1 MNNSASVSETSIA
14 IENPYVGP
22 AAFTRERHR
31 LFKGREHETYD
42 LGALLAARR
51 LVLFY
56 AQSGAGK
63 TSLINAG
70 LIPLLEKKRGFEVL
84 PVARPSGTAPHGIPP
99 TNIFVYNLMVHIDKS
114 GRATQCCADLNLT
127 DFLLD
132 LGQQDGHY
140 VYLGDDEE
148 ILSAEFDEVPGAQ
161 PGGIRRRALIIDQF
175 EELFTAHP
183 GEYEAR
189 AEFFAQLTEA
199 MEDDPYLYVLISMR
213 ADYVHH
219 LTRYVHLLPDG
230 LRSRY
235 YMPRLRYDAALR
247 AVREPAQEKHR
258 DFAPGVAEELV
269 AHLRRERSQDPTG
282 GDEQWTYGET
292 VEPVQL
298 QVVCYQ
304 LWESLTNSVDTITR
318 ADLIHLAHNVL
329 AQEEDDADPLA
340 TFVDSA
346 LGTYYEQSLT
356 EALRTTDTD
365 TTEEYLRYWFS
376 HKLITEAGTRGFL
389 LRGDTETAGL
399 PEEVV
404 KALEKRRLLR
414 SETRAGGRWV
424 ELIHDSFIDPLREAN
439 EAWTQQR
446 MRQTPWVADA
456 YRWEKATKEKG
467 EDQAEHLLLR
477 DDLLTVALQEAGD
490 LNRQPAV
497 VRDFL
502 LKSERAE
509 ANRKRIEAD
518 RRQAEARRRAEEA
531 EARNKQLS
539 RQRLG
544 LTFFGVVAAIATV
557 IALVLNANLDKK
569 QDELVQALSTLES
582 VNKDLTKEKEKVEI
596 AYTELSTQTQKLAES
611 QSSLKETTLEREA
624 QEYLERGEPI
634 GAMLLSLAATHYGS
648 ENPPQGTLLRALES
662 TYINQEIEGSFRLRA
677 RPPFTATRIFPG
689 TAPRTVILASSSSEL
704 QAWDPMSG
712 TAATW
717 SPGKGDLIAVSP
729 DGSTVATIHQ
739 DDTGKSVTVAAYQD
753 VTPTMIITISEQ
765 SRIAAGG
772 FDQTASTFAIA
783 LCYKDT
789 EDEDDE
795 QRQCELQVRPLD
807 EREMPRPLVLDENVT
822 DIAHFDSSTLIWAN
836 QKGDLYRWRWEETL
850 EPEPLSTPQEHKTQA
865 LLSGPDER
873 SFYTAGCVKDE
884 YGCDQGFF
892 QRWILDDK
900 GELLPEGALNA
911 TTSIIALARVQDTS
925 QIAALYNG
933 GESVVIWESD
943 TAEWPALACD
953 AAGRNLTYDEWH
965 ETMEPFEID
974 RSNSRVCE
982 DYGVNGLDI
991 SFAIQ
996 AVKACNMEE
1005 ARSLAAEAS
1014 SEDEE
1019 TFLTATALQVTLK
1032 HLMDEIDPIDPTAD
1046 CMLQQAV
1053 DLMNDRPLASKLADT
1068 QPLTTEGVARVLS
1081 TMGDWR
1087 SRLVTQ
1093 VHEIDIVFNVLEQWP
1108 LTAREALLSRIINQ
1122 YDALCHPVDG
1132 FSLPDERACAQF
1144 RSALESYRTLDYGD
1158 VVSISGEN
1166 PSPWQFVGGVGD
1178 VISINVDSDSAYA
1191 NASISLY
1198 DADNSLVAQ
1207 GAESLESILY
1217 TRGLYIVRLDVESM
1231 ENSRFSLKAFEPD
1244 ILADGQTATARTD
1257 SQSLWQFDGEA
1268 GEFVSIAM
1276 DSIDGDVDAYLELL
1290 DTYGTTLDY
1299 NDDGGDGWNALLT
1312 HPLPASRRYFVR
1324 ATSIGAAGRY
1334 ELTLTRLKPTTLSYG
1349 RAVTITEPHSLWQFS
1364 GEAEDI
1370 VQVAARA
1377 ERDSPDITIS
1387 LLDHEGQT
1395 IDQATRTLETL
1406 LTTSGQY
1413 FVYLEAGSAEA
1424 YTLSIDDVELE
1435 TLDDGR
1441 TVTARTDE
1449 RSLWQFEGQAGDF
1462 VSIAMDGIDG
1472 DVDAYLELLDANG
1485 TSLSENDDGGD
1496 GWNSRLVYPLPA
1508 SGRYFVR
1515 TTSIGAAGRYEL
1527 TLTRVDA
1534 ATLRLGDTVTG
1545 TTAERPTWAFEGSTG
1560 EIVTVDLKGASELF
1574 DPYLTL
1580 VDPSGATLA
1589 EDDDSGQG
1597 FMSYDARIRPLVL
1610 PAEGRY
1616 TIVAGRSGSF
1626 EPYTLSLKTL
1636 DQIVQAYTSKLER
1649 DPTYQLE
1656 SADEANRICWF
1667 GSLEGYAEDVL
1678 PACANAVTL
1687 YPNDTAY
1694 RDSRGLA
1701 RALTGDVAGA
1711 IADFEFALAQGGGSD
1726 SYVASRTAW
1735 VTALREGQDPA
1746 DIFDEATLEEL
1757 KDE

>member
-1 MNNSASVSETSIA
+1 MNNSASISETPVA

-84 PVARPSGTAPHGIPP
+84 PVARPSGTAPHGITP

-114 GRATQCCADLNLT
+114 GRATQCCADLHLT

-148 ILSAEFDEVPGAQ
+148 ILSAEPNELPGTQ

-247 AVREPAQEKHR
+247 AVREPAQEKQR
-258 DFAPGVAEELV
+258 DFVPGVAEELI

-304 LWESLTNSVDTITR
+304 LWQSLANSVDTITR
-318 ADLIHLAHNVL
+318 DDLIHLAHNVL
-329 AQEEDDADPLA
+329 AQEEADADPLA

-346 LGTYYEQSLT
+346 LGTYYEQSLA
-356 EALRTTDTD
+356 EALRTTETD

-424 ELIHDSFIDPLREAN
+424 ELIHDSFIDPLRETN

-456 YRWEKATKEKG
+456 YRWEKALEENG

-477 DDLLTVALQEAGD
+477 DDFLSVALQEAGD
-490 LNRQPAV
+490 LSRQPAV

-518 RRQAEARRRAEEA
+518 RRQAEARQRAEEA

-557 IALVLNANLDKK
+557 VAISLAMTVSRKNEALTDFTSELQAQTYDLKK
-569 QDELVQALSTLES
+569 SESKLLVQKTVLEKS
-582 VNKDLTKEKEKVEI
+582 EGKLR
-596 AYTELSTQTQKLAES
+596 TQKAELEES
-611 QSSLKETTLEREA
+611 QSKLRETTLEREA
-624 QEYLERGEPI
+624 QEYLDRGKPI
-634 GAMLLSLAATHYGS
+634 GAMLLSLAAANYGA
-648 ENPPQGTLLRALES
+648 EIPPQGTLLRALES
-662 TYINQEIEGSFRLRA
+662 TYINQEIEGPFRHRA
-677 RPPFTATRIFPG
+677 TLPFTTTRLFAGMEPG
-689 TAPRTVILASSSSEL
+689 TILISSPD
-704 QAWDPMSG
+704 QIWTWHPMSG
-712 TAATW
+712 TTTAMT
-717 SPGKGDLIAVSP
+717 STKGNLLAVSS
-729 DGSTVATIHQ
+729 DGSRVATRLEGQ
-739 DDTGKSVTVAAYQD
+739 EKSSIAEYEYPEGQLETVITVT
-753 VTPTMIITISEQ
+753 SS
-765 SRIAAGG
+765 SRIVTSA
-772 FDQTASTFAIA
+772 FDQTSSILAVA
-783 LCYKDT
+783 LCDT
-789 EDEDDE
+789 DPEEDQE
-795 QRQCELQVRPLD
+795 QSQCEMHVSPLD
-807 EREMPRPLVLDENVT
+807 GRETFSADVRDEIV
-822 DIAHFDSSTLIWAN
+822 DIAFFDSSTLIWAN
-836 QKGDLYRWRWEETL
+836 KKGDLFRWRWKEAP

-873 SFYTAGCVKDE
+873 SFYTAGCVEDE

-892 QRWILDDK
+892 QRWILDNK
-900 GELLPEGALNA
+900 GEHVPEGTLNT

-925 QIAALYNG
+925 RIAALYNG
-933 GESVVIWESD
+933 GTSVVTWESD

-965 ETMEPFEID
+965 ETMEPFEIK
-974 RSNSRVCE
+974 RSNSKVCE

-996 AVKACNMEE
+996 AVEACNIEE
-1005 ARSLAAEAS
+1005 ARARAGEAS
-1014 SEDEE
+1014 PEDEE

-1032 HLMDEIDPIDPTAD
+1032 HLIDGTNTGDVSAD

-1053 DLMNDRPLASKLADT
+1053 DLMDD
-1068 QPLTTEGVARVLS
+1068 EEIGMDDVEDVLVTVS
-1081 TMGDWR
+1081 EW
-1087 SRLVTQ
+1087 SRHPVTQ
-1093 VHEIDIVFNVLEQWP
+1093 VNEIEAVDQSIRDWP
-1108 LTAREALLSRIINQ
+1108 KVAQDMLMNRVINH
-1122 YDALCHPVDG
+1122 YLALCRSIPT
-1132 FSLPDERACAQF
+1132 DERACTQLK
-1144 RSALESYRTLDYGD
+1144 STL
-1158 VVSISGEN
+1158 
-1166 PSPWQFVGGVGD
+1166 
-1178 VISINVDSDSAYA
+1178 
-1191 NASISLY
+1191 
-1198 DADNSLVAQ
+1198 
-1207 GAESLESILY
+1207 
-1217 TRGLYIVRLDVESM
+1217 
-1231 ENSRFSLKAFEPD
+1231 
-1244 ILADGQTATARTD
+1244 ARTD
-1257 SQSLWQFDGEA
+1257 LTSLNPGQPVAGRTSEGGEWWQFQGQD
-1268 GEFVSIAM
+1268 GEFVTVAM
-1276 DSIDGDVDAYLELL
+1276 DGIDEGVDAYLELL
-1290 DTYGTTLDY
+1290 DS
-1299 NDDGGDGWNALLT
+1299 DGLL
-1312 HPLPASRRYFVR
+1312 L
-1324 ATSIGAAGRY
+1324 
-1334 ELTLTRLKPTTLSYG
+1334 
-1349 RAVTITEPHSLWQFS
+1349 
-1364 GEAEDI
+1364 AED
-1370 VQVAARA
+1370 
-1377 ERDSPDITIS
+1377 
-1387 LLDHEGQT
+1387 
-1395 IDQATRTLETL
+1395 
-1406 LTTSGQY
+1406 
-1413 FVYLEAGSAEA
+1413 
-1424 YTLSIDDVELE
+1424 
-1435 TLDDGR
+1435 
-1441 TVTARTDE
+1441 
-1449 RSLWQFEGQAGDF
+1449 
-1462 VSIAMDGIDG
+1462 
-1472 DVDAYLELLDANG
+1472 
-1485 TSLSENDDGGD
+1485 DDGGD
-1496 GWNSRLVYPLPA
+1496 GWNSRLMHPLPE

-1515 TTSIGAAGRYEL
+1515 TTSIGAPGRFDLTLTRQDPPALSLGETVTASTNEETLWQFEGEAGAFISLAMDGIDEGFDAYLKLMDANYTLLAEDDNGGDSWNSRLMHPLPESGRYFIRATNLGAPGRFNLTLTRQEPSALHFGQTVTASTDAEVLWQFEGEAGTFISLAMDGIDEGFDAYLELLDANSSTLVTDDDGGDGRNSQLTHLLPTSGRYFVRATSIVAPGSYELILTRQEPSTLRFGQRVTASTDEEVLWQFESETGTFISLAMDGIDEGVDAYLELLDGNGTLLEEDDDGGDGWNSQLMYAVPASGRYIVRATTTSIGAPGRYEL
-1527 TLTRVDA
+1527 TLTQQEPSA
-1534 ATLRLGDTVTG
+1534 LRFEQTVTSS
-1545 TTAERPTWAFEGSTG
+1545 TNEEVLWQFEGEAGTFISLAMDG
-1560 EIVTVDLKGASELF
+1560 IDEGFDAYLELL
-1574 DPYLTL
+1574 DTSYTL
-1580 VDPSGATLA
+1580 LA
-1589 EDDDSGQG
+1589 EDDDGGEGWNSRL
-1597 FMSYDARIRPLVL
+1597 AHLL
-1610 PAEGRY
+1610 PASDRYFVRSTSIGIEGRY
-1616 TIVAGRSGSF
+1616 NLTLTGI
-1626 EPYTLSLKTL
+1626 EPATLSDDGVITATTNTQTL
-1636 DQIVQAYTSKLER
+1636 WEFEGQTGEFISLSMNGIDENFDAYLELL
-1649 DPTYQLE
+1649 DTNGTTLAVDDDGGGNLNSHLSY
-1656 SADEANRICWF
+1656 S
-1667 GSLEGYAEDVL
+1667 L
-1678 PACANAVTL
+1678 PASGQYFVRATSIGTQGEYELTL
-1687 YPNDTAY
+1687 TRNEPVNTDN
-1694 RDSRGLA
+1694 
-1701 RALTGDVAGA
+1701 
-1711 IADFEFALAQGGGSD
+1711 
-1726 SYVASRTAW
+1726 
-1735 VTALREGQDPA
+1735 
-1746 DIFDEATLEEL
+1746 
-1757 KDE
+1757 